1 MTYSTLEAPGFQEQ
15 HSVCPHCG
23 GPLYTA
29 NASRLRFILET
40 GIGLVAGL
48 ALVLMLVPL
57 GIFAWKSCTDFLSG
71 RVSHSIVFQPL
82 EDWTRY

>member
-1 MTYSTLEAPGFQEQ
+1 MTYSTLDAPGFQEQ

-23 GPLYTA
+23 GPLDIT
-29 NASRLRFILET
+29 NTSRVRFILET
-40 GIGLVAGL
+40 GMAIVAGL
-48 ALVLMLVPL
+48 ALALMLVPL
-57 GIFAWKSCTDFLSG
+57 GIVAWESCTDFLSG